1 MIGWL
6 SLVNLE
12 EWSNEE
18 LEKGAEIFLS
28 LFHKV
33 KEGEE
38 ISFLDFAPEFKK
50 ILRDK
55 TYGLWRPPGNIQV
68 MLRRPVANLASM
80 LDKGKPVPSVLLVP
94 LDSRRSKAE
103 FIEYYGL
110 VPEKGGSSYDVFIQE
125 IRKDRILPILI
136 ELPAHYRA
144 DFYQEILRAC
154 EQGEIQ
160 QPPPFLPAR
169 VSHFME
175 KFSLSVSAM
184 QEGIPPEEG
193 WKDLV
198 LQKHP
203 EYDFESWLEK
213 VMSILPDREIQN
225 IQKQYRLPHGNK
237 EYVASV
243 IATSATNLSM
253 FGFSSLVNLSLE
265 LLKKIPLWVLMP

>member
-1 MIGWL
+1 VDLKEWDNDEAERGVEAVN
-6 SLVNLE
+6 SL
-12 EWSNEE
+12 
-18 LEKGAEIFLS
+18 LEKVG
-28 LFHKV
+28 K
-33 KEGEE
+33 GEK

-55 TYGLWRPPGNIQV
+55 TYGLWRPPGNIQI

-110 VPEKGGSSYDVFIQE
+110 VPEKGGHSYDVFLQE
-125 IRKDRILPILI
+125 IREGRILPILI
-136 ELPAHYRA
+136 ERPAHYRA

-169 VSHFME
+169 VSLFME
-175 KFSLSVSAM
+175 KFSLSVSAI

-193 WKDLV
+193 WEDLV

-213 VMSILPDREIQN
+213 VMSILPDKEIQN
-225 IQKQYRLPHGNK
+225 IQKNYRLSLGNK
-237 EYVASV
+237 EYVASI
-243 IATSATNLSM
+243 IATSATSQSLSGTSQERPP
-253 FGFSSLVNLSLE
+253 FRF
-265 LLKKIPLWVLMP
+265 